1 MKYASRWM
9 ACKLLTLMFL
19 VFVNVHELCRV
30 LGNFYRTLIQL
41 TLFQLHP
48 IGLLHRGFLATN
60 QTQLPRGRWSTVFHV
75 YYVALIRPQPYSAS
89 MNGMHKS
96 DVYCYSYW

>member
-1 MKYASRWM
+1 MKHASRWM

-19 VFVNVHELCRV
+19 VFVHVHELCRV
-30 LGNFYRTLIQL
+30 LGNFNRTLTQL

-48 IGLLHRGFLATN
+48 IGLLHRFLSHKPDPTV
-60 QTQLPRGRWSTVFHV
+60 PRGSGLLFSMFIT
-75 YYVALIRPQPYSAS
+75 ALIRPQPYSAS